1 MKLLRTGL
9 KLGLIA
15 AALLV
20 GRESKSAAPAVPA
33 AAITTPAFAQT
44 YYPEIRLRKVHLVRP
59 DLIFYP
65 LDYEIF
71 C

>member
-15 AALLV
+15 AALLA
-20 GRESKSAAPAVPA
+20 GRESKTAVPVVSA
-33 AAITTPAFAQT
+33 SALSTPAIAQT
-44 YYPEIRLRKVHLVRP
+44 YYPEVRLRKVHLVRP